1 MPEGVVFDGKDFR
14 TAKIGLAYELTNTL
28 TTTPVPLGEP
38 YRIRTCDQLLKRQ
51 LLYR

>member
-1 MPEGVVFDGKDFR
+1 LPEGVVFDGKDFR

-38 YRIRTCDQLLKRQ
+38 QGFFLEPISP
-51 LLYR
+51 